1 MNAPAGPAIGGL
13 PPHIEEGVPSIALLH
28 NAHHKNA
35 SRAEKLVDAVSSLV
49 SRPVFLV
56 VICLAVVAWVAVNE
70 ALAAAGLS
78 PLDAPPFPWANDIVT
93 LLALIVAVLI
103 VITQQRAGRLSE
115 RREQMTLELT
125 LLSEQKA
132 AKIIYLIEEMRR
144 DSPQLQN
151 RVDSEAREMSTRADP
166 NMVLVAIEE
175 TASEIKRHPPGD
187 GDAGA

>member
-1 MNAPAGPAIGGL
+1 MQ
-13 PPHIEEGVPSIALLH
+13 SIALLH

-35 SRAEKLVDAVSSLV
+35 SRAEKLVDAASSLV

-56 VICLAVVAWVAVNE
+56 VICLAVIAWVAVNE
-70 ALAAAGLS
+70 ALAAAGLR
-78 PLDAPPFPWANDIVT
+78 PLDAPPFPWGDDLVT

-132 AKIIYLIEEMRR
+132 AKIISLIEEMRR
-144 DSPQLQN
+144 DSPQLHN
-151 RVDSEAREMSTRADP
+151 RLDSEAREMSTRSDP

-175 TASEIKRHPPGD
+175 TASEIKRHPPAD
-187 GDAGA
+187 GNAGA